1 MKFGVALLALGA
13 SLTRAADTIQAG
25 APEAGTQ
32 CSVPLV
38 GLPMSSPQ
46 IHYEPS
52 FDEGWEW
59 SAREGEATSN
69 GYLQYPRIK
78 TSHVGA
84 QLQYAFVGNGA
95 RLNGTASPGS
105 SLTMRLEHLKPD
117 TNAHATTTVFPEG
130 LTDAILFET
139 DTFHSTGDW
148 MRITFQVVSG
158 TFEFNRIEYSALRT
172 CNANAPQGED
182 VILDSITTGPT
193 QPYTLAGEWRGMQRD
208 PTVAP
213 GSDRAQSLIEAKP
226 GGVIS
231 FAAPPKAAYMHLNG
245 MVAKSGGDYEVEIS
259 PPPPGPDDG
268 STASR
273 KYAGSTKRPYASL
286 QPLWEGQLKSD
297 QQYNVTLRN
306 TDPSAVLQ
314 VYSVRIVSEGDQ
326 PKPLGA
332 HAPYSLNETFVNVD
346 AKPSDPSSPGETKSE
361 TQKGTNVGAIV
372 GGVVG
377 GVLGA
382 ILLGLLGWWLWR
394 KCHAKDPFDD
404 DASIVD
410 VADQAAADALPY
422 PQHPNMSQLT
432 QFHSTGSFGMSS
444 ASASYGT
451 ASQSQSFATLPRAL
465 TPEGTGASYGTHGY
479 SYSAS
484 GSDATSAMAVASH
497 SASFPALPRSSFS
510 SRHIPGSPLSN
521 LPPISTQS
529 TGEMPPLSPLPN
541 TPYSPG
547 IGPSYTPNAEESLTP
562 PIPAA
567 VAKTPRQVPRPRSRQ
582 PSRRLVETEDT
593 VPPSYD
599 PTWAD
604 DFVDGQQ
611 YLEPA
616 IASPRT
622 SGQPPLSPISTPPA
636 AARATPPLPTPPI
649 ARQHGAGGG
658 GAAGSIAGGAHGGA
672 AGGAG
677 GIAGGAHGGAAG
689 AGESSGPG
697 AEYGSQEGLATPPS
711 SNAPLAAHAIPPSPP
726 SPGTSDENI
735 LSVRPTSPAH
745 SDFNNRR

>member
-1 MKFGVALLALGA
+1 MKLAVALLALSA
-13 SLTRAADTIQAG
+13 TLTRAADTIQAG

-59 SAREGEATSN
+59 SVREGEATSN

-95 RLNGTASPGS
+95 KLNGTATPGS
-105 SLTMRLEHLKPD
+105 TLTMRLEHLKPD
-117 TNAHATTTVFPEG
+117 PNAHATTTVFPQG

-148 MRITFQVVSG
+148 MRLTITVKNGS
-158 TFEFNRIEYSALRT
+158 FEFNRIEYSALRT
-172 CNANAPQGED
+172 CNPNAAQGED

-193 QPYTLAGEWRGMQRD
+193 QPYTLEGEWRGMQRD

-213 GSDRAQSLIEAKP
+213 GSERAQSLLEAKP
-226 GGVIS
+226 GGTIS
-231 FAAPPKAAYMHLNG
+231 FATPPKAAYIHLNG
-245 MVAKSGGDYEVEIS
+245 MVAKDGGSYEVEIS

-273 KYAGSTKRPYASL
+273 KYDGSTKRPYASL
-286 QPLWEGQLKSD
+286 QPLWEGQLKAD
-297 QQYNVTLRN
+297 QNYNITLRN

-314 VYSVRIVSEGDQ
+314 VYSVKTVSEGDQ
-326 PKPLGA
+326 PKPLGS
-332 HAPYSLNETFVNVD
+332 HSPYTLNETFVNVD
-346 AKPSDPSSPGETKSE
+346 SKPDESSTPQEQNQGK
-361 TQKGTNVGAIV
+361 KTNVGAIV

-377 GVLGA
+377 GVVGL
-382 ILLGLLGWWLWR
+382 ILLALLGWWLYR
-394 KCHAKDPFDD
+394 KCSAKDPFDD

-410 VADQAAADALPY
+410 VADQTNADALPY

-451 ASQSQSFATLPRAL
+451 ASQSQSYATLPRAL

-529 TGEMPPLSPLPN
+529 TGEMPPLSPLPGA
-541 TPYSPG
+541 PYSPG
-547 IGPSYTPNAEESLTP
+547 VGPSYSHANAEELTP

-567 VAKTPRQVPRPRSRQ
+567 HPKPPRQVPRPRSRQ
-582 PSRRLVETEDT
+582 PSRRMVEPEDT

-616 IASPRT
+616 AISPRT
-622 SGQPPLSPISTPPA
+622 SGQPPLSPISTPPT

-649 ARQHGAGGG
+649 ARQHGAGS
-658 GAAGSIAGGAHGGA
+658 GSA
-672 AGGAG
+672 
-677 GIAGGAHGGAAG
+677 
-689 AGESSGPG
+689 SGDG
-697 AEYGSQEGLATPPS
+697 YAGSQEGLATPPP